1 MTKKGFKWL
10 IVLTALSLLGVIFMQ
25 LYWIRNA
32 LFLREEQFS
41 ARVDLAAKMVV
52 NRLMDIKP
60 NNESKVELATLN
72 PLNNTINT
80 ALLDSL
86 LRMELGCLRV
96 SGGYHYAVYKR
107 TNSELIMGN
116 VDELTNELLFSRYQ
130 QSLEAITN
138 SADYYLTLY
147 FPAKKSSM
155 WMWFFWWLLLSALFS
170 LAVVLSFY
178 YTVRTAWRQKRL
190 SEIKSDFINNM
201 THEFKTPI
209 ATISI
214 ASEMLLRE
222 EVNADTHKTIKYA
235 HIILNE
241 NQRLQKMA
249 EQVLQSA
256 SLEKSDMKLS
266 LRQIDMNEL
275 IREVADSFHL
285 RIEEKNGVLNLDL
298 EAENPL
304 IWVDPNQMAYALT
317 NLLDNAVKYSPDKLS
332 IKLQSWTES
341 DKMFIRIQDQGI
353 GISGEDQKHIFK
365 NLYRIPTGNRHD
377 VKGFGIGLFYVEK
390 VILAHGG
397 KIVVD
402 SLPSKGTKFTITLP
416 IEKQNLN

>member
-1 MTKKGFKWL
+1 
-10 IVLTALSLLGVIFMQ
+10 
-25 LYWIRNA
+25 
-32 LFLREEQFS
+32 
-41 ARVDLAAKMVV
+41 
-52 NRLMDIKP
+52 
-60 NNESKVELATLN
+60 
-72 PLNNTINT
+72 
-80 ALLDSL
+80 
-86 LRMELGCLRV
+86 
-96 SGGYHYAVYKR
+96 
-107 TNSELIMGN
+107 
-116 VDELTNELLFSRYQ
+116 
-130 QSLEAITN
+130 
-138 SADYYLTLY
+138 
-147 FPAKKSSM
+147 
-155 WMWFFWWLLLSALFS
+155 MWFFWWLLLSALFS

-285 RIEEKNGVLNLDL
+285 RIEEKNGELNLDL
-298 EAENPL
+298 EAGNPL

>member
-10 IVLTALSLLGVIFMQ
+10 IVLTALSLMGVIFMQ

-32 LFLREEQFS
+32 LLLREEQFS

-60 NNESKVELATLN
+60 YTESKEDVPTAKS
-72 PLNNTINT
+72 LNNAINT
-80 ALLDSL
+80 TLLDSL
-86 LRMELGCLRV
+86 LRMELGCLRI
-96 SGGYHYAVYKR
+96 SGGYQYVVYKR

-116 VDELTNELLFSRYQ
+116 VDELTNELLFSRHQ

-138 SADYYLTLY
+138 SVDYYLTLY

-170 LAVVLSFY
+170 LAVILSFY

-285 RIEEKNGVLNLDL
+285 RVEEKNGELDL
-298 EAENPL
+298 DLKAENPL

-317 NLLDNAVKYSPDKLS
+317 NLLDNAVKYSPDQLN

-341 DKMFIRIQDQGI
+341 NKMFIRIQDQGI

-397 KIVVD
+397 KIAVD

-416 IEKQNLN
+416 IEKQNII